1 MELTYAS
8 YLKLDD
14 LLKLQVG
21 RSEPPEHDESLFI
34 IIHQVYEL

>member
-14 LLKLQVG
+14 LLKLQVA
-21 RSEPPEHDESLFI
+21 RSEPPEHDECNSI
-34 IIHQVYEL
+34 I